1 MGPDKKLKYG
11 KLLKY
16 FPASKRGYAILNSEK
31 KHLKKIKFINVFAV
45 NK

>member
-31 KHLKKIKFINVFAV
+31 TPEKDKVYQRLCSQ
-45 NK
+45 